1 MRKGMDNSPH
11 GKLLNEMLPQLLIAM
26 VKKAGGTYKIHVS
39 DVDDTGQDLLAFCV
53 DEDKNFIFEVQK
65 KS

>member
-1 MRKGMDNSPH
+1 MADAFNDNEH
-11 GKLLNEMLPQLLIAM
+11 GDALRLMLPQLLIAM

-39 DVDDTGQDLLAFCV
+39 DIDDTGQDLLAFRI
-53 DEDKNFIFEVQK
+53 DEGNNFVFEVKK